1 MAGVGRGKR
10 RGWPAAQELDRMR
23 ARQVQRLAALEHE
36 RRRARSVAVG
46 GGRPHGSPS
55 GCGCGRWR
63 RPAAREPKQRQ
74 VWVRWEQRAA
84 VAASCA
90 GRRATAGGRSFSARW
105 GWMRQTV
112 VDKERERMERKGK
125 KK

>member
-23 ARQVQRLAALEHE
+23 ARQVQRLAALELE
-36 RRRARSVAVG
+36 RRRAWSVAVG
-46 GGRPHGSPS
+46 GGQPRGSPS

-74 VWVRWEQRAA
+74 VWARWEQRAA
-84 VAASCA
+84 VVGARGQGDSGRGRLQAVQEGERQPVAEASPRD
-90 GRRATAGGRSFSARW
+90 GDG
-105 GWMRQTV
+105 
-112 VDKERERMERKGK
+112 
-125 KK
+125 